1 MLQDAINELG
11 KLTNYKTSVYRIVE
25 TQEYAA
31 TMNLVDDL
39 EEQELLEQLLD
50 EVKPPYKKGT
60 QKLHYLISTPF
71 RYPPLKYGSRFGDR
85 TMPSYFYGSEHVE
98 TCLAECAFYRF
109 VFLSHMSEPYEKAI
123 NTIHTSFNVKAS
135 SKNCADLTTI
145 KSHKIKAV
153 LESKDNYQFTQ
164 KLGKTLVEDLGADL
178 IRYVS
183 ARKPGYFNIAISEP
197 KVITSKKPENSVNW
211 FCMTTT
217 HKISFN
223 TQGRKP
229 LFFHIDDFT
238 VNGLL
243 PSVAS

>member
-85 TMPSYFYGSEHVE
+85 TM
-98 TCLAECAFYRF
+98 C
-109 VFLSHMSEPYEKAI
+109 FLSLCLFI
-123 NTIHTSFNVKAS
+123 
-135 SKNCADLTTI
+135 
-145 KSHKIKAV
+145 SHV
-153 LESKDNYQFTQ
+153 
-164 KLGKTLVEDLGADL
+164 
-178 IRYVS
+178 
-183 ARKPGYFNIAISEP
+183 
-197 KVITSKKPENSVNW
+197 
-211 FCMTTT
+211 
-217 HKISFN
+217 
-223 TQGRKP
+223 
-229 LFFHIDDFT
+229 
-238 VNGLL
+238 
-243 PSVAS
+243 